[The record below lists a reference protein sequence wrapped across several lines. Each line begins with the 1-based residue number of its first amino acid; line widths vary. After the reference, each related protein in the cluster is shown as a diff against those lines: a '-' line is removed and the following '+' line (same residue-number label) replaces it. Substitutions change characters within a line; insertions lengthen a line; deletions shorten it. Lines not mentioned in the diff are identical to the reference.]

1 MSSSVS
7 VVLLLVGII
16 SSRAGL
22 YIADLTVHQIFQQV
36 SCLATIFSTVKHLDF
51 VIITHQQVDKRG
63 PIFITTAMMTIYNL
77 KEASAV

>member
-51 VIITHQQVDKRG
+51 VNLLINVWIKVFQSLLQQL
-63 PIFITTAMMTIYNL
+63 FMTI
-77 KEASAV
+77 SSII

>member
-36 SCLATIFSTVKHLDF
+36 SCLM
-51 VIITHQQVDKRG
+51 DKSV
-63 PIFITTAMMTIYNL
+63 PIPITTARVA
-77 KEASAV
+77 AS